1 MSVPG
6 INLQAILGQLMAAAQ
21 GPSALQTPNTG
32 PSTYWRLFLTLA
44 NTIFYGSGC
53 HSNYRGSQFVVPSA
67 RIRHPESTPLNTAVV
82 DNNPLS
88 DSYRRAHMTFKA
100 NNQPKGTPGRGKF
113 KLKEWMGL
121 SQHNYELFLRTVK
134 DAVYAAN
141 LNRTQMMKA
150 QDPERLTRARAKIK
164 KALPGLAVYAN
175 CNSPYWPVDAGLL
188 VILKSLTES
197 HRRRM
202 EQAAQEQAAQA
213 QASEFTPDGTNDDDT
228 PPDPNVAPDTPPGP
242 DVAPIGVGNGNDNDN
257 GHSDDGLEDCY
268 DDDNDDGNN
277 SSNNDDEDEG
287 KDGNVTMASA
297 HNLDELRDMQMDA
310 GHNPQEDEEM
320 ADNTPSSNPPAYNS
334 ALSSTNPVLDRSH
347 APVTADKPKS
357 RKLSPNVSA
366 PAAVGAPAPAKK
378 RAQLAGAVSS
388 PVSIAPSSNVISTS
402 AVAAPATTTIS
413 YASTTNTTV
422 QAQASSTTGLP
433 LEPGNAAHS
442 AWLPASKRP
451 SLPPASGPEPTKPL
465 TRGKRATR
473 KKPQANSKTSAPSA
487 NSVQP
492 QPTPK
497 PKRKTKAA
505 MAKEAESMG
514 LSNVEPTPPP
524 KPARKTR
531 TPATD
536 QPAKKKAGPNP
547 SRRWMY
553 AASRP
558 SYFHF
563 YIVFSAAHMRLMSL
577 TISILFIRLL

>member
-67 RIRHPESTPLNTAVV
+67 RIRHPESTPLEHGS
-82 DNNPLS
+82 NN
-88 DSYRRAHMTFKA
+88 R
-100 NNQPKGTPGRGKF
+100 PKGTPGWGEF

-150 QDPERLTRARAKIK
+150 QDPERLTCAQAKIK

-197 HRRRM
+197 HRRQM

-213 QASEFTPDGTNDDDT
+213 QASEFMPDGANDDNT

-242 DVAPIGVGNGNDNDN
+242 NVAPIGVGNGNDNDD
-257 GHSDDGLEDCY
+257 GHSDNGLKDCY
-268 DDDNDDGNN
+268 DDNNDDGNN
-277 SSNNDDEDEG
+277 SSDDDDKDEG

-297 HNLDELRDMQMDA
+297 HNLDELCDMQMDA
-310 GHNPQEDEEM
+310 GHNPQEDKEM
-320 ADNTPSSNPPAYNS
+320 ADNTPLSNPPAYNS

-357 RKLSPNVSA
+357 CKLSPNVSA

-378 RAQLAGAVSS
+378 RAQLVAPTASNPVAPTDPAAACSNCLRRDNKAGAVSS
-388 PVSIAPSSNVISTS
+388 PVSIAPSLNVISTS
-402 AVAAPATTTIS
+402 AVAAPATTMIS

-422 QAQASSTTGLP
+422 QAQASSTTGLH

-442 AWLPASKRP
+442 AWLPASKCP
-451 SLPPASGPEPTKPL
+451 SLPPASGPEPTEPL

-473 KKPQANSKTSAPSA
+473 KKPQANSKTLAPLA

-536 QPAKKKAGPNP
+536 QPAKKKAG
-547 SRRWMY
+547 SK
-553 AASRP
+553 SK
-558 SYFHF
+558 
-563 YIVFSAAHMRLMSL
+563 
-577 TISILFIRLL
+577 

>member
-32 PSTYWRLFLTLA
+32 PTDVTAIIAALSLLSPQLA
-44 NTIFYGSGC
+44 
-53 HSNYRGSQFVVPSA
+53 SA
-67 RIRHPESTPLNTAVV
+67 IQNQPPLNTAVV
-82 DNNPLS
+82 DDNPLS
-88 DSYRRAHMTFKA
+88 DLYRRAHMTFKA
-100 NNQPKGTPGRGKF
+100 NNRPKGTPGRGKF

-197 HRRRM
+197 HRRQM

-213 QASEFTPDGTNDDDT
+213 QASEFTPDGANDDDT

-242 DVAPIGVGNGNDNDN
+242 DVAPIGVGNGNDDND
-257 GHSDDGLEDCY
+257 GHSDNGLKDCY
-268 DDDNDDGNN
+268 DDNNDDGNN
-277 SSNNDDEDEG
+277 SSNDDDKDEG

-297 HNLDELRDMQMDA
+297 HDFDELRDMQMDA
-310 GHNPQEDEEM
+310 GHDPQEDEEM

-347 APVTADKPKS
+347 APVTANKPKS
-357 RKLSPNVSA
+357 RKSSPNVSA

-378 RAQLAGAVSS
+378 RAQLVAPTASNPVAPTDPAAARSNRSRRDNKAGAVSS

-451 SLPPASGPEPTKPL
+451 SLPPASGPEPTEPL

-514 LSNVEPTPPP
+514 LSDVEPTPPP

-536 QPAKKKAGPNP
+536 QPAKKKAG
-547 SRRWMY
+547 SK
-553 AASRP
+553 SK
-558 SYFHF
+558 
-563 YIVFSAAHMRLMSL
+563 
-577 TISILFIRLL
+577 